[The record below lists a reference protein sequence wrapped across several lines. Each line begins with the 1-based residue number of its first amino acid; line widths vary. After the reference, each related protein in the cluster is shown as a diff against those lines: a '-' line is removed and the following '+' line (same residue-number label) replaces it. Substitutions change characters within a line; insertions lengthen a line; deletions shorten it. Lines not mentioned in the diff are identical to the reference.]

1 MARTGAD
8 LMLDRLIAWG
18 VDTFFGLPGDGI
30 NGFWEAL
37 RKRREEIRYVHVRH
51 EEVGAMAAV
60 GYAKFT
66 GKLGVCLSTAGPGA
80 IHLANGLLD
89 ARLEGA
95 PLLAITGMTYHDLQ
109 GTSYL
114 QDFDTDYLY
123 SNLALYNQR
132 IMGPAHIENVVDVAC
147 RTALTRRGPV
157 HIAFPID
164 YQAAAAEDMMRYKR
178 NVPGHSGEV
187 RAAQRIPANASEIAR
202 AADVLGGCKR
212 IAILA
217 GAGARGAG
225 AELERVAEIL
235 AAPVIKASLGK
246 DCLPDDNPYVTG
258 GIGVI
263 GTRPSQEAMEGCDG
277 LLIVGSTMPYIE
289 FYPEPGQAACVQIDD
304 QPERIG
310 LRYPADV
317 GLAGDARAT
326 LAELATALARN
337 DDRSFLENAQ
347 AGVGSWWELMEQR
360 GTSEEL
366 PMKPQ
371 VVAWNLSKLLADD
384 AIVCGD
390 SGQVTTWCTQMRLRA
405 GQSFSFS
412 GTNCSMAAA
421 LPYAIGAQAAFP
433 GRQVIAF
440 TGDGSLSMQMGDL
453 ATLMQEQLPVKLIVF
468 KNNVLGLIKWEQMVF
483 LGNPEYGVDFAP
495 VDFVKVAE
503 GCGAHAVHIAD
514 PTSCEAQLR
523 EALAHPGPV
532 VIEALV
538 DGDEPPLPPK
548 ITSEQAK
555 LMAEALR
562 RGEENRQRIGLT
574 IGRSM
579 LAEAGQPASPYGV
592 LARAK
597 ERVASLVGADRG
609 GGDGGDR
616 SGSNGGAG

>member
-1 MARTGAD
+1 MSDTAAD
-8 LMLDRLIAWG
+8 LFLDRLRSWG

-30 NGFWEAL
+30 NGLWDAL
-37 RKRREEIRYVHVRH
+37 RKRKDEIRYVHVRH

-66 GKLGVCLSTAGPGA
+66 GRLAACLSTAGPGA

-89 ARLEGA
+89 ARLEQV
-95 PLLAITGMTYHDLQ
+95 PLLAISGMTYHDLM

-132 IMGPAHIENVVDVAC
+132 VMGPAHIANVVDSAC
-147 RTALTRRGPV
+147 RTALSRRGPA

-164 YQAAAAEDMMRYKR
+164 YQAADAADLMRFKR
-178 NVPGHSGEV
+178 NVPGHTVPAFPAPASSASAQQLREAVEV
-187 RAAQRIPANASEIAR
+187 LSRCER
-202 AADVLGGCKR
+202 V
-212 IAILA
+212 AILA

-225 AELERVAEIL
+225 RQLEAVAEKL

-246 DCLPDDNPYVTG
+246 DCLSDDSPYVTG

-263 GTRPSQEAMEGCDG
+263 GTRPSQEAMEACDG

-289 FYPEPGQAACVQIDD
+289 FYPSPGQARCVQIDD
-304 QPERIG
+304 RPERIG
-310 LRYPADV
+310 LRYPAEV
-317 GLAGDARAT
+317 GLVGDARAT
-326 LAELATALARN
+326 LVELAKMLDTRE
-337 DDRSFLENAQ
+337 DRSFLLQAQ
-347 AGVGSWWELMEQR
+347 DGVRAWWELMEQR
-360 GTSEEL
+360 GTAPEQ

-371 VVAWNLSKLLADD
+371 VVAWHLSKLLADD

-390 SGQVTTWCTQMRLRA
+390 SGQVTTWATQMRLRE

-421 LPYAIGAQAAFP
+421 LPYAIGAQTAFP

-440 TGDGSLSMQMGDL
+440 TGDGSLTMQMGDL
-453 ATLMQEQLPVKLIVF
+453 ATLMQEGLPVKIVVF

-503 GCGAHAVHIAD
+503 GCGAHAVSIEDPAD
-514 PTSCEAQLR
+514 CEQTLR

-538 DGDEPPLPPK
+538 DPDEPPLPPK
-548 ITSEQAK
+548 VTSEQAK
-555 LMAEALR
+555 HLAQALR
-562 RGEENRQRIGLT
+562 RGEENKERIGLS

-579 LAEAGQPASPYGV
+579 LTEAGQPASPYGV
-592 LARAK
+592 IGRAREKITA
-597 ERVASLVGADRG
+597 AL
-609 GGDGGDR
+609 GGDDAD
-616 SGSNGGAG
+616 GS

>member
-1 MARTGAD
+1 MPDTAAD
-8 LMLDRLIAWG
+8 LMLDRLLAWG

-37 RKRREEIRYVHVRH
+37 RKRQEEVRYVHVRH

-66 GKLGVCLSTAGPGA
+66 GRLAACLATAAPGA

-89 ARLEGA
+89 ARLEQV
-95 PLLAITGMTYHDLQ
+95 PLLAITGMTYHDLA

-132 IMGPAHIENVVDVAC
+132 IMGPAHVENVVDLAC
-147 RTALTRRGPV
+147 RTALSRRGPV

-164 YQAAAAEDMMRYKR
+164 FQAADASEQMRFKR
-178 NVPGHSGEV
+178 NVPGHTALGHHV
-187 RAAQRIPANASEIAR
+187 APAPAPAEDLR
-202 AADVLGGCKR
+202 TAADLLANCSRV
-212 IAILA
+212 AILA

-225 AELERVAEIL
+225 EELERVAEL
-235 AAPVIKASLGK
+235 LGAPVVKASLGK
-246 DCLPDDNPYVTG
+246 DCLPDDSPYVTG

-289 FYPEPGQAACVQIDD
+289 FYPQPGQAACVQIDD
-304 QPERIG
+304 RPERIG

-317 GLAGDARAT
+317 GLVGDARAT
-326 LAELATALARN
+326 LRELARLLLRN
-337 DDRSFLENAQ
+337 EDRSFLEQAQ
-347 AGVGSWWELMEQR
+347 RGVGEWWELMEQR
-360 GTSEEL
+360 GTAEDV

-371 VVAWNLSKLLADD
+371 VVAWHLAKLLDDD

-390 SGQVTTWCTQMRLRA
+390 SGQVTTWVTQMRLRA
-405 GQSFSFS
+405 KQSFSFS

-421 LPYAIGAQAAFP
+421 LPYAIGAQTAFP

-453 ATLMQEQLPVKLIVF
+453 ATLMQERLPVKVIVF

-503 GCGAHAVHIAD
+503 GCGAHAVHIEE
-514 PTSCEAQLR
+514 PGRCEEQLA
-523 EALAHPGPV
+523 EALRHPGPV
-532 VIEALV
+532 VVEAVV
-538 DGDEPPLPPK
+538 DGNEPPLPPK
-548 ITSEQAK
+548 ITPEQAK
-555 LMAEALR
+555 LMAQALR

-579 LAEAGQPASPYGV
+579 IAEAGQPASPYGV
-592 LARAK
+592 LARTR
-597 ERVASLVGADRG
+597 ERIASLVG
-609 GGDGGDR
+609 GGDGDR
-616 SGSNGGAG
+616 SS

>member
-1 MARTGAD
+1 MGETAAD
-8 LMLDRLIAWG
+8 LFLARLADWG

-37 RKRREEIRYVHVRH
+37 RKRKDEIRYVHVRH

-89 ARLEGA
+89 ARLEQA

-132 IMGPAHIENVVDVAC
+132 VMGPEHIVNVVDLAC
-147 RTALTRRGPV
+147 RTALSRRGPV

-164 YQAAAAEDMMRYKR
+164 YQAAEGEDLMRYKR
-178 NVPGHSGEV
+178 NVPGHSTA
-187 RAAQRIPANASEIAR
+187 RFYSAAAPAPAKQLQQ
-202 AADVLGGCKR
+202 AADKLASCSRV
-212 IAILA
+212 AILA

-225 AELERVAEIL
+225 RELEQVAEVL
-235 AAPVIKASLGK
+235 GAPVVKASLGK

-289 FYPEPGQAACVQIDD
+289 FYPQPGQAACVQIDD
-304 QPERIG
+304 KPERIG

-317 GLAGDARAT
+317 GLVGDAKAT
-326 LAELATALARN
+326 LAELVRLLTRN
-337 DDRSFLENAQ
+337 EDRSFLQQAQ
-347 AGVGSWWELMEQR
+347 QGVREWWELMEQR
-360 GTSEEL
+360 GTTEET

-371 VVAWNLSKLLADD
+371 VVAWHLSKVLADD

-390 SGQVTTWCTQMRLRA
+390 SGQVTTWVTQMPLRK

-421 LPYAIGAQAAFP
+421 LPYAIGAQTAFP

-440 TGDGSLSMQMGDL
+440 TGDGSMSMQMGDL
-453 ATLMQEQLPVKLIVF
+453 ATLMQEGLPVKVIVF

-495 VDFVKVAE
+495 IDFVKVAE
-503 GCGAHAVHIAD
+503 GCGAHAVHIED
-514 PTSCEAQLR
+514 PARCEEQLR
-523 EALAHPGPV
+523 EALAHDGPV
-532 VIEALV
+532 VVEALV
-538 DGDEPPLPPK
+538 DPDEPPLPPK
-548 ITSEQAK
+548 ITPEQAK

-562 RGEENRQRIGLT
+562 RGEENRERIGLT
-574 IGRSM
+574 IGRSIVS
-579 LAEAGQPASPYGV
+579 EAGRPASPYGV
-592 LARAK
+592 LARAR
-597 ERVASLVGADRG
+597 ERLTSLVGAG
-609 GGDGGDR
+609 H
-616 SGSNGGAG
+616 NGGETS